1 MTAIVIESLSPQEV
15 ARLLA
20 APPVMLRAEV
30 EALPE
35 AVARWRPDTDGW
47 NVAEVLGHLIE
58 AEERGFAGRIRT
70 MLQEDPPRFA
80 TWDPPAIALAR
91 GDAERDPVALLN
103 EFAALRA
110 ESVALVE
117 ELSEGELRRS
127 GQHPEVGL
135 LTVTDLLHEWIHHD
149 RNHLRQLLAIGQA
162 ATWPH
167 MGNARRFSQPDAPSA
182 ADPG

>member
-1 MTAIVIESLSPQEV
+1 VTAIVPEPLGPPEA

-20 APPVMLRAEV
+20 AMPVMLGAEI

-35 AVARWRPDTDGW
+35 EVARWQPGPEEW
-47 NVAEVLGHLIE
+47 SVSEVLGHVIE
-58 AEERGFAGRIRT
+58 AEERGFAGRIRA
-70 MLQEDPPRFA
+70 MLGDAPPHFA
-80 TWDPPAIALAR
+80 TWDPPEVALAR
-91 GDAERDPVALLN
+91 GDAGRDPAALLH

-117 ELSEGELRRS
+117 ELSEGDLRRS

-167 MGNARRFSQPDAPSA
+167 MGNARRFSQPHAGSTTDR
-182 ADPG
+182 D

>member
-1 MTAIVIESLSPQEV
+1 VTAVVPEPLGRREA

-20 APPVMLRAEV
+20 AMPVMLGAEID
-30 EALPE
+30 ALPDG
-35 AVARWRPDTDGW
+35 VVRWRPGPDEWCVT
-47 NVAEVLGHLIE
+47 EVLGHLIE

-70 MLQEDPPRFA
+70 MLQENPPRFA

-91 GDAERDPVALLN
+91 GDAERDPGALLN

-167 MGNARRFSQPDAPSA
+167 MGNARRFSQPDAPSVA
-182 ADPG
+182 EPG